1 MLISESANKLFK
13 CLTKRELESLEN
25 LVLTGSVKGAAKA
38 MNISERTIQDHV
50 EHIKSKLGV
59 QYKHQLNKI
68 YIDNFYQRKV

>member
-1 MLISESANKLFK
+1 MLISESANKLFT

-38 MNISERTIQDHV
+38 MNISERTMQDHV

-59 QYKHQLNKI
+59 QYKCQLNKI
-68 YIDNFYQRKV
+68 YIDNFYRRKV